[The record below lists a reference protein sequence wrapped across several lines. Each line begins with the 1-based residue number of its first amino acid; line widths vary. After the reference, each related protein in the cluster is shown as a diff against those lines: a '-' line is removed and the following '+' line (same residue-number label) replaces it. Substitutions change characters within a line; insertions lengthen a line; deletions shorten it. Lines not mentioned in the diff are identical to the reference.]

1 MTRHRSRRRRSLAE
15 WRARGA
21 IAIAIA
27 MVGYVSVAATIG
39 YADRATAPDLAYR
52 LAPWDGRITAE
63 LASKLSGVEG
73 NAADLPRAQQLARK
87 ALRQD
92 PTAIRAVVALGLVDD
107 QLGRGRAAARLFDY
121 ANVLSRR
128 DLATQLWEIETAV
141 ARGDVTG
148 TLRHY
153 DIALRTSR
161 HASDLLFPVLVSALA
176 DPAIRTALVR
186 TLIGRPM
193 WGPLFLEYAASS
205 SPNPH
210 ITSLLFQELHRKGVE
225 IAPVAQ
231 TVLIDTLA
239 SRGAFDDAWIYYQ
252 VVHPN
257 SDRKRSRDP
266 RFSASLAMPTVFDWR
281 IVNDSAIN
289 SSVQRTG
296 DGGLIDFAA
305 PFGVGGAVV
314 QQAQFLPP
322 GRYRLSGSAT
332 KLASLGSD
340 SPYWVVKCQEG
351 QELQR
356 IDVPGTGDFAGIF
369 DVSTQCKAQTLTLVL
384 RPTDAP
390 NGVSGQITRS
400 AVTPVA
406 SNAAIGNQAR

>member
-1 MTRHRSRRRRSLAE
+1 MTRHRSRRRRSSAE

-21 IAIAIA
+21 IAIVIA
-27 MVGYVSVAATIG
+27 MAGYVSVASTMG
-39 YADRATAPDLAYR
+39 YANRATAPDRAYR

-121 ANVLSRR
+121 ADALSRR

-141 ARGDVTG
+141 AHGDVTG

-161 HASDLLFPVLVSALA
+161 HASDLLFPVLVSAIT

-186 TLIGRPM
+186 TLIGRPA

-210 ITSLLFQELHRKGVE
+210 VTSLLFQELHRKGVV

-252 VVHPN
+252 TVRPN
-257 SDRKRSRDP
+257 SDRRRSRDP
-266 RFSASLAMPTVFDWR
+266 RFSARLAMPTVFDWR
-281 IVNDSAIN
+281 IVNDSVIN
-289 SSVQRTG
+289 SSVQRTD
-296 DGGLIDFAA
+296 DGGLIDFSA
-305 PFGVGGAVV
+305 PSGVGGAVV
-314 QQAQFLPP
+314 QQAQLLPP
-322 GRYRLSGSAT
+322 GRYQLSGSAT
-332 KLASLGSD
+332 GLAALGGD

-356 IDVPGTGDFAGIF
+356 IDVPGTGDFAGTF
-369 DVSTQCKAQTLTLVL
+369 DVSAQCKAQTLTLVQ

-390 NGVSGQITRS
+390 NGASGQITRA

-406 SNAAIGNQAR
+406 PNAAIGNQAR